1 MVLDVVASAVVLEI
15 VAGDT
20 GQVQGVIK
28 LSEGQQSGVG
38 GDGGTVKFQADF
50 GVELEPEGS
59 LFAVTPRVP
68 PGCLRYLTQ
77 TRHTM
82 G

>member
-28 LSEGQQSGVG
+28 LSEGQQSGIR
-38 GDGGTVKFQADF
+38 GDGGAVKFQGTLGLNRSRREAF
-50 GVELEPEGS
+50 S
-59 LFAVTPRVP
+59 LSPI
-68 PGCLRYLTQ
+68 GCLQMDYAI
-77 TRHTM
+77 
-82 G
+82 

>member
-1 MVLDVVASAVVLEI
+1 MVLDVAASAVVLEI

-38 GDGGTVKFQADF
+38 GDGGTTKFQTDF
-50 GVELEPEGS
+50 GVELESEES
-59 LFAVTPRVP
+59 LSPSP
-68 PGCLRYLTQ
+68 IGCLQCRYGIYLK
-77 TRHTM
+77 
-82 G
+82 